1 MIKYAFVIAHLFGF
15 LSFGIFMDDGVIIQ
29 DNTPTTLAPGEEK
42 VVEITINKGE
52 VDGFAK
58 LQIELPEGMTASAV
72 QTEGASFTFSD
83 QKIKFIWMALP
94 DNQEFSV
101 SYTLTAATSATG
113 NKAISG
119 TFSYIKESQ
128 RVDYEL
134 PTKVVEI
141 SGESAASVTSETPEF
156 TVPVDGMACVR
167 TITEMG
173 GGEYL
178 VTLDFV
184 NTQLDGFAKVKEK
197 VPTGY
202 TVSEDDSDGALVTI
216 DDSGI
221 KYIWFDAPQTDR
233 FSISYRL
240 SGDTQTPEI
249 DGVFSFVENNAPRE
263 MNVIDNG
270 VIMAETLASVEETEV
285 EDTTTTEEV
294 ETSTPEEAVAVV
306 EPEVESTETEIEEVG
321 AASIADVI
329 PEETTVET
337 TTPVEPETV
346 AEVETATPDVS
357 GTGTSVPNPETGV
370 TYKVQIVA
378 AHKVVGSPYFK
389 SRHGFDENFDIENH
403 EGWVKYTTG
412 GHSAYKQARD
422 DRERIRTRYNFQGPF
437 VTAYNEGDR
446 ITVQEALMITKQKW
460 FK

>member
-1 MIKYAFVIAHLFGF
+1 
-15 LSFGIFMDDGVIIQ
+15 MDDGVIIQ
-29 DNTPTTLAPGEEK
+29 DNTPTSLAPGEEK
-42 VVEITINKGE
+42 IVEITINKGE

-72 QTEGASFTFSD
+72 KTEGASFTFSA

-94 DNQEFSV
+94 ENQEFSV
-101 SYTLTAATSATG
+101 SYALTAATNATG

-141 SGESAASVTSETPEF
+141 SGESAAPIATETPEF
-156 TVPVDGMACVR
+156 NVPIDGMACVR

-178 VTLDFV
+178 VTLDLV

-202 TVSEDDSDGALVTI
+202 SVSEDDSDGALVTI

-233 FSISYRL
+233 FTISYRL
-240 SGDTQTPEI
+240 SGDTETPEI

-270 VIMAETLASVEETEV
+270 VIEAETLASVDTPEI
-285 EDTTTTEEV
+285 EDTTTPEETVDTTPNEEV
-294 ETSTPEEAVAVV
+294 AVTEPLTETDSPEVTTEDVQTSTLADVV
-306 EPEVESTETEIEEVG
+306 PDETPQETTVVEEPEVTAEI
-321 AASIADVI
+321 D
-329 PEETTVET
+329 
-337 TTPVEPETV
+337 TTPE
-346 AEVETATPDVS
+346 VS

-412 GHSAYKQARD
+412 GHAAYKQARD

>member
-1 MIKYAFVIAHLFGF
+1 
-15 LSFGIFMDDGVIIQ
+15 MDDGVIIQ
-29 DNTPTTLAPGEEK
+29 DNTPTSLAPGEEK

-72 QTEGASFTFSD
+72 KTEGASFTFSG

-94 DNQEFSV
+94 ENQEFSV
-101 SYTLTAATSATG
+101 SYALTAASSATG

-141 SGESAASVTSETPEF
+141 SGDATEPMASETPEF
-156 TVPVDGMACVR
+156 NVPVDGMACVR
-167 TITEMG
+167 TTTEMG

-178 VTLDFV
+178 VTLDLV

-197 VPTGY
+197 IPAGY

-221 KYIWFDAPQTDR
+221 KYIWFEAPQTDR
-233 FSISYRL
+233 FTISYRL
-240 SGDTQTPEI
+240 SGDTTTPDI
-249 DGVFSFVENNAPRE
+249 NGVFSFVENNAPRE

-270 VIMAETLASVEETEV
+270 VIMAETLAVIDEPEVSTEETV
-285 EDTTTTEEV
+285 TTDPEIKEPQ
-294 ETSTPEEAVAVV
+294 EEEAVAVV
-306 EPEVESTETEIEEVG
+306 EPEVETETTDVAG
-321 AASIADVI
+321 ASIADVI
-329 PEETTVET
+329 PEETEETVT
-337 TTPVEPETV
+337 VDEPEVT
-346 AEVETATPDVS
+346 AEVETIPEVTKTGS
-357 GTGTSVPNPETGV
+357 GTSVPNPETGV

-378 AHKVVGSPYFK
+378 AHKVVGNPYFK
-389 SRHGFDENFDIENH
+389 SRHGFDESFDIENH

-412 GHSAYKQARD
+412 GHTAYKQARD

-437 VTAYNEGDR
+437 VTAYNEGER